1 MIRGRLAGKTDR
13 PLFHSPEQL
22 AALYAERAPFY
33 RMADVRV
40 SLTGAETVEETADR
54 VLDGPRGPR
63 DDPRPGL
70 KERPSRVRYLILSDI
85 HSNDEALAAVLA
97 RVRRKRFD
105 RVVVLGDFVGYGA
118 NPNQVI
124 DRIRRIGKEKVM
136 IRGNHDK
143 VVCGLESGDL
153 FNPVALKAARWT
165 TEKLTPRNRKFLE
178 DAAAGPRD
186 VDGAFAICHGSPR
199 DEDAYIFT
207 DYDAYLNFREL
218 SANVCFFGHSHIP
231 SVFTLEP
238 HGILVELVSE
248 SRVRY
253 PLRKGLRYL
262 INPGSIG
269 QPRDRNAA
277 ASYAIYDAAAQVV
290 HFDRVTYP
298 AEKARDKIYKAGL
311 PHILGD
317 RLLVGA

>member
-1 MIRGRLAGKTDR
+1 M
-13 PLFHSPEQL
+13 
-22 AALYAERAPFY
+22 
-33 RMADVRV
+33 
-40 SLTGAETVEETADR
+40 
-54 VLDGPRGPR
+54 
-63 DDPRPGL
+63 
-70 KERPSRVRYLILSDI
+70 RYLILSDI
-85 HSNDEALAAVLA
+85 HSNDDALHAVLA

-124 DRIRRIGKEKVM
+124 DRIRDIKKQKRM

-143 VVCGLESGDL
+143 VVCGIESGDL

-178 DAAAGPRD
+178 ALPLGPVD

-207 DYDAYLNFREL
+207 DYDAYLNFRETDG
-218 SANVCFFGHSHIP
+218 AVCFFGHSHIP
-231 SVFTLEP
+231 CVFTLEP
-238 HGILVELVSE
+238 HGILVELIE
-248 SRVRY
+248 ADRVKY
-253 PLRKGLRYL
+253 TLKKGLRYL

-277 ASYAIYDAAAQVV
+277 ASYAIFDAGEGVV
-290 HFDRVTYP
+290 HFDRVPYP
-298 AEKARDKIYKAGL
+298 VDKARDKIFKAGL

>member
-1 MIRGRLAGKTDR
+1 M
-13 PLFHSPEQL
+13 
-22 AALYAERAPFY
+22 
-33 RMADVRV
+33 
-40 SLTGAETVEETADR
+40 
-54 VLDGPRGPR
+54 
-63 DDPRPGL
+63 
-70 KERPSRVRYLILSDI
+70 RYLILSDI
-85 HSNDEALAAVLA
+85 HSNAEALSAVLA
-97 RVRRKRFD
+97 RVRRKKFD

-124 DRIRRIGKEKVM
+124 DKIREIRKEKTM

-143 VVCGLESGDL
+143 VVCGIDSGDL

-165 TEKLTPRNRKFLE
+165 TEKLTPRNRTFLE
-178 DAAAGPRD
+178 ALPVGPAI

-207 DYDAYLNFREL
+207 DYDAYLNFREMT
-218 SANVCFFGHSHIP
+218 SSVCFFGHSHIP
-231 SVFTLEP
+231 CVFTLEE
-238 HGILVELVSE
+238 HGILVELVKGD
-248 SRVRY
+248 RVRY

-269 QPRDRNAA
+269 QPRDRNASA
-277 ASYAIYDAAAQVV
+277 AYAIYDAEENVV
-290 HFDRVTYP
+290 HFDRVAYS

>member
-1 MIRGRLAGKTDR
+1 M
-13 PLFHSPEQL
+13 
-22 AALYAERAPFY
+22 
-33 RMADVRV
+33 
-40 SLTGAETVEETADR
+40 
-54 VLDGPRGPR
+54 
-63 DDPRPGL
+63 
-70 KERPSRVRYLILSDI
+70 RYLILSDI
-85 HSNDEALAAVLA
+85 HSNDDALAAVLS

-124 DRIRRIGKEKVM
+124 DRIREIKKPKLM

-143 VVCGLESGDL
+143 VVCGTESGDL
-153 FNPVALKAARWT
+153 FNPVALRAARWT

-178 DAAAGPRD
+178 GLPTGPVA
-186 VDGAFAICHGSPR
+186 VDGGAFTICHGSPR

-207 DYDAYLNFREL
+207 DYDAYLNFRE
-218 SANVCFFGHSHIP
+218 SEGSVCFFGHSHIP

-238 HGILVELVSE
+238 HGILVELIE
-248 SRVRY
+248 GDRVRY
-253 PLRKGLRYL
+253 ALKKDQRYL

-277 ASYAIYDAAAQVV
+277 AAYALYDAEENVV
-290 HFDRVTYP
+290 HFDRVPYP
-298 AEKARDKIYKAGL
+298 TDRARDKIFKAGL

>member
-1 MIRGRLAGKTDR
+1 M
-13 PLFHSPEQL
+13 
-22 AALYAERAPFY
+22 
-33 RMADVRV
+33 
-40 SLTGAETVEETADR
+40 
-54 VLDGPRGPR
+54 
-63 DDPRPGL
+63 
-70 KERPSRVRYLILSDI
+70 RYLILSDI
-85 HSNDEALAAVLA
+85 HSTAEALSAVLS
-97 RVRRKRFD
+97 RVRRKKFD

-124 DRIRRIGKEKVM
+124 DKIREIRKEKTM

-143 VVCGLESGDL
+143 VVVGIDSGDL

-165 TEKLTPRNRKFLE
+165 TEKLTPRNRTFLE
-178 DAAAGPRD
+178 ALPVGPAV

-207 DYDAYLNFREL
+207 DYDAYLNFREMS
-218 SANVCFFGHSHIP
+218 SAVCFFGHSHIP
-231 SVFTLEP
+231 CVFTLEP

-248 SRVRY
+248 TRVRY
-253 PLRKGLRYL
+253 PLRPGLRYL

-277 ASYAIYDAAAQVV
+277 ASYAIYDSTAHVV
-290 HFDRVTYP
+290 HFDRVPYP

>member
-1 MIRGRLAGKTDR
+1 M
-13 PLFHSPEQL
+13 
-22 AALYAERAPFY
+22 
-33 RMADVRV
+33 
-40 SLTGAETVEETADR
+40 
-54 VLDGPRGPR
+54 
-63 DDPRPGL
+63 
-70 KERPSRVRYLILSDI
+70 RYLILSDI
-85 HSNDEALAAVLA
+85 HSNAEALSAVLA
-97 RVRRKRFD
+97 RVRRKKFD

-124 DRIRRIGKEKVM
+124 DKIREIRKEKTM

-143 VVCGLESGDL
+143 VVCGIDSGDL

-165 TEKLTPRNRKFLE
+165 TEKLTARNRTFLE
-178 DAAAGPRD
+178 ALPVGPAI

-207 DYDAYLNFREL
+207 DYDAYLNFREMT
-218 SANVCFFGHSHIP
+218 SSVCFFGHSHIP
-231 SVFTLEP
+231 CVFTLEE
-238 HGILVELVSE
+238 HGILVELVKGD
-248 SRVRY
+248 RVRY
-253 PLRKGLRYL
+253 P

-269 QPRDRNAA
+269 QPRDRNASA
-277 ASYAIYDAAAQVV
+277 AYAIYDAEENVV
-290 HFDRVTYP
+290 HFDRVAYS

>member
-1 MIRGRLAGKTDR
+1 M
-13 PLFHSPEQL
+13 
-22 AALYAERAPFY
+22 
-33 RMADVRV
+33 
-40 SLTGAETVEETADR
+40 
-54 VLDGPRGPR
+54 
-63 DDPRPGL
+63 
-70 KERPSRVRYLILSDI
+70 RYLILSDI

-124 DRIRRIGKEKVM
+124 DRIRAIRREKTM

-143 VVCGLESGDL
+143 VVCGIESGDL
-153 FNPVALKAARWT
+153 FNLVALKAARWT

-178 DAAAGPRD
+178 ALPIGPAD
-186 VDGAFAICHGSPR
+186 VDSSFAICHGSPR

-207 DYDAYLNFREL
+207 DYDAYLNFRET
-218 SANVCFFGHSHIP
+218 AAAVCFFGHSHIP

-238 HGILVELVSE
+238 HGIVVELVSE
-248 SRVRY
+248 NRVRY
-253 PLRKGLRYL
+253 PLQKGLRYL

-277 ASYAIYDAAAQVV
+277 AAYVIYDAAEHVV
-290 HFDRVTYP
+290 HFDRVPY
-298 AEKARDKIYKAGL
+298 AVEKARDKIYKAGL

>member
-1 MIRGRLAGKTDR
+1 M
-13 PLFHSPEQL
+13 
-22 AALYAERAPFY
+22 
-33 RMADVRV
+33 
-40 SLTGAETVEETADR
+40 
-54 VLDGPRGPR
+54 
-63 DDPRPGL
+63 
-70 KERPSRVRYLILSDI
+70 RYLILSDI
-85 HSNDEALAAVLA
+85 HSNEEALAAVLA

-118 NPNQVI
+118 NPNDVI
-124 DRIRRIGKEKVM
+124 DRIRGVRKAKMM

-143 VVCGLESGDL
+143 VVCGMESGDL
-153 FNPVALKAARWT
+153 FNPIALEAARWT
-165 TEKLTPRNRKFLE
+165 RDRLTERNRKFLE
-178 DAAAGPRD
+178 ALPLGPQM

-207 DYDAYLNFREL
+207 DYDAYLNFRETD
-218 SANVCFFGHSHIP
+218 AAVCFFGHSHIP
-231 SVFTLEP
+231 SIFTLEP
-238 HGILVELVSE
+238 HGILVELVQG

-253 PLRKGLRYL
+253 PLRKGRRYL

-277 ASYAIYDAAAQVV
+277 AAYAIYDASTQVV
-290 HFDRVTYP
+290 FFDRVPY
-298 AEKARDKIYKAGL
+298 AVEKAREKIYRAGL